1 MAKNSDLYEDDE
13 IDIVETRSKK
23 GQGNKKKK
31 PINLKLVLLIEVIIL
46 IVLGI
51 FYAIW
56 SLNHA
61 VDQIQY
67 DEIKEEEIEINTEE
81 GVGIDEE
88 TFKEMTTGYTSI
100 ALFGGDSRQ
109 GSVGKGAHSDAILVA
124 NINNETK
131 EVKLV
136 SVYRDSLLQIA
147 FENKEPSTDKVTQAH
162 FYGGPKMAINTLNRN
177 LDLAIKDYVSV
188 NFQAVM
194 KAVDVVG
201 GVEITLKKKE
211 LKKFNMSIK
220 EQDKHY
226 HTGLPL
232 IDTPGTYLMNGTQ
245 ALAYARIRNT
255 DQGDITRT
263 ERQRHVISLVV
274 AKVKKQGIGKLNELV
289 DQVFPYISTS
299 ISKAELLEMA
309 KSIFDYE
316 LTDNTGFPFTF
327 GSIMLGK
334 KGAVLPP
341 ATLETNVIALHK
353 WMFDDENYQP
363 SQMVKTISQGIITES
378 GVQAKEIKI
387 KDKTTTEESSDSSS
401 EASTASN

>member
-1 MAKNSDLYEDDE
+1 M
-13 IDIVETRSKK
+13 
-23 GQGNKKKK
+23 
-31 PINLKLVLLIEVIIL
+31 
-46 IVLGI
+46 
-51 FYAIW
+51 
-56 SLNHA
+56 
-61 VDQIQY
+61 
-67 DEIKEEEIEINTEE
+67 
-81 GVGIDEE
+81 GIDEE
-88 TFKEMTTGYTSI
+88 ALKEMTTGYTSI

-147 FENKEPSTDKVTQAH
+147 FESKEPSTDKVTQAH

-363 SQMVKTISQGIITES
+363 SQTVKNISQGIITES
-378 GVQAKEIKI
+378 GVQAKEIKF